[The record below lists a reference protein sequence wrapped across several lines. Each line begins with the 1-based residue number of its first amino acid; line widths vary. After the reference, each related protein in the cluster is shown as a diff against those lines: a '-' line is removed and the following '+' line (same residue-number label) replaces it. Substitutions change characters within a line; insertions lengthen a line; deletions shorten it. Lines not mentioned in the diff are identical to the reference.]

1 MALDLASGRSSLRAA
16 TAMAM
21 PWLHLPAGW
30 SFDEVEAPFDPR
42 DAPIE
47 LVEPGVDRRQI
58 PLEPGKAVK
67 RSGA

>member
-1 MALDLASGRSSLRAA
+1 
-16 TAMAM
+16 MAM

-47 LVEPGVDRRQI
+47 VVEPGQI